1 MRGSNIPVLHHSNL
15 FKEFTMPHQ
24 ISVFLENK
32 PGKLERVTGLMAEG
46 SINIRA
52 ITIADSGDFGILKI
66 LVDDPKEAYNI
77 LTRNGLVV
85 AYREVVAIKINDTPG
100 ALLIIAQILQRHGIN
115 IDDAYGFVMESGTA
129 AVFVIQV
136 KDPAGASALLK
147 EEGIELLKDD
157 DLYYL

>member
-1 MRGSNIPVLHHSNL
+1 
-15 FKEFTMPHQ
+15 MPHQ
-24 ISVFLENK
+24 ISIFMENR
-32 PGKLERVTGLMAEG
+32 PGKLERVTGVLAEG

-52 ITIADSGDFGILKI
+52 ITIADSGDFGILKL

-77 LTRNGLVV
+77 LTQDGLVV
-85 AYREVVAIKINDTPG
+85 AYREVVAIKISDRPG
-100 ALLIIAQILQRHGIN
+100 ALLIIAQLLRQHGIN

-147 EEGIELLKDD
+147 EEGVELLKDT

>member
-1 MRGSNIPVLHHSNL
+1 
-15 FKEFTMPHQ
+15 MPHQ

-115 IDDAYGFVMESGTA
+115 IDDAYGFVMESGIA
-129 AVFVIQV
+129 SVFVIQV

>member
-1 MRGSNIPVLHHSNL
+1 
-15 FKEFTMPHQ
+15 MPHQ
-24 ISVFLENK
+24 ISIFMENR
-32 PGKLERVTGLMAEG
+32 PGKLERVTGVLAEG

-52 ITIADSGDFGILKI
+52 ITIADSGDFGILKL

-77 LTRNGLVV
+77 LTQNGLVV
-85 AYREVVAIKINDTPG
+85 AYREVVAIKISDRPG
-100 ALLIIAQILQRHGIN
+100 ALLVIAQLLRQHGIN

-147 EEGIELLKDD
+147 EEGVELLKDA

>member
-1 MRGSNIPVLHHSNL
+1 
-15 FKEFTMPHQ
+15 MPHQ

-32 PGKLERVTGLMAEG
+32 PGKLERVTGLLSEG

-52 ITIADSGDFGILKI
+52 ITIADSGDFGILKL

-77 LTRNGLVV
+77 LTTDGLVV
-85 AYREVVAIKINDTPG
+85 AYREVVAIKISDTPG
-100 ALLIIAQILQRHGIN
+100 ALLVIARLLRRHGIN
-115 IDDAYGFVMESGTA
+115 IDDAYGFVLDSGAA

-136 KDPAGASALLK
+136 KDPAGASVLLK